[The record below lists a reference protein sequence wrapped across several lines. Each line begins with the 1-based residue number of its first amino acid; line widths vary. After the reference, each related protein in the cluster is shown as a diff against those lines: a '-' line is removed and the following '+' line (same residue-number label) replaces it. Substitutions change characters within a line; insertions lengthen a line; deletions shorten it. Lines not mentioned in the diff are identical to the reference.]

1 MFIPRDLIMMLLGIV
16 IFVVVIGFYEIVFD
30 YSKLKE
36 EEKRIEEEKP
46 LKKKG
51 WIRRGW
57 HNMIRDFKRGKN
69 GSNNK
74 KRNTSRRKQNKELHR
89 DKAIQDKTND

>member
-1 MFIPRDLIMMLLGIV
+1 MYIPRDLIMMLLGIV

-36 EEKRIEEEKP
+36 EEKKIEEEKP

-69 GSNNK
+69 DKANIK
-74 KRNTSRRKQNKELHR
+74 KRRNKQSK
-89 DKAIQDKTND
+89 

>member
-36 EEKRIEEEKP
+36 EEKRIEEERP

-57 HNMIRDFKRGKN
+57 HNMIRDFKKRKN
-69 GSNNK
+69 DKANNK
-74 KRNTSRRKQNKELHR
+74 KRKNKPS
-89 DKAIQDKTND
+89 K